1 MWITDS
7 KGALRNLNLAHK
19 IEIGTSAGVTK
30 VYATFALSG
39 DKRNDAAFYEMSVL
53 ATFDDETA
61 AKKFLDDLK
70 DDLNAESMTRVVRRL
85 N

>member
-7 KGALRNLNLAHK
+7 KGVLRNLNHAHK

-30 VYATFALSG
+30 VYATFALNG
-39 DKRNDAAFYEMSVL
+39 EKRNDAAFYEMSVL

-70 DDLNAESMTRVVRRL
+70 GDLNTELTSRAVRRL